1 MALPHRDPQK
11 SFFDVSFLAEN
22 LFDGTDLY
30 SLFRREI
37 LAALEAKRAELCAM
51 YCADNGRPSI
61 EPVIVAGVT
70 LLQFM
75 EKAPDRQA
83 LERVR
88 FHLGWK
94 HALGLPVDYAGFHA
108 TSLVYFR
115 QRLLEHQQSRCVFD
129 AILQGLED
137 KGWVK
142 RCGKQRLD
150 STHIL
155 GLVSHMSRLEKTRET
170 IRLFLERLERTQRL
184 DDVPDWERL
193 RERYLDSEIPY
204 HKLSREALTEKFRQ
218 VGYDIQTL
226 LAWVERQKD
235 LVEQEQTRLLLRV
248 FAEQFEVTPAGPAAR
263 RQEDSGTVQNPHD
276 AEAQWAAKDQKKTTA
291 WVGYKAQ
298 IAETVGAEPTG
309 TKPKG
314 EPTSQ
319 FITEVTTTEA
329 IASDL
334 DGRARLEQQQEQ
346 HGLGRADELYVDSA
360 YVTDDTLARASEEGR
375 ALLGPARPSGN
386 SRDERFPVEQ
396 FEVSIAECRAICPAG
411 HASTQCSRLENQQT
425 GQVDYRF
432 EWSYHCDECPLKS
445 QCTKAGRGRRMV
457 VVSQHHDH
465 LQARRREM
473 QTQAFQQ
480 RMYQRNAIEGTISE
494 FARNGGRRT
503 RYRGLA
509 KTALANYFHGAAIN
523 VRRWIRLLQYRMSP
537 NYAAA
542 L

>member
-1 MALPHRDPQK
+1 MTLHQRDSQR

-22 LFDGTDLY
+22 LFDGTDRY

-37 LAALEAKRAELCAM
+37 LPALQAQRGDLSGM
-51 YCADNGRPSI
+51 YCADNGRPPI
-61 EPVIVAGVT
+61 DPVLVAGVT
-70 LLQFM
+70 LLQFL

-83 LERVR
+83 VERIR

-94 HALGLPVDYAGFHA
+94 HALGVAVDYAGFHP

-115 QRLLEHQQSRCVFD
+115 QRLLAHQQSRVVFD
-129 AILQGLED
+129 AILQGLEH
-137 KGWVK
+137 KGLVP
-142 RCGKQRLD
+142 RRGKQRLD

-170 IRLFLERLERTQRL
+170 IRLFLEMLERRQRL
-184 DDVPDWERL
+184 GEVPEGQLL
-193 RERYLDSEIPY
+193 RERYVDSEIPY
-204 HKLSREALTEKFRQ
+204 HKLCKEALAEKFRQ
-218 VGYDIQTL
+218 AGEDMRAL
-226 LAWVERQKD
+226 LEWVQPQEV
-235 LVEQEQTRLLLRV
+235 LVLQDQAKLLQRV
-248 FAEQFEVTPAGPAAR
+248 FAEQFEITPTGPSVR
-263 RQEDSGTVQNPHD
+263 PQEDSGTVQNPHD
-276 AEAQWAAKDQKKTTA
+276 PEAQWAAKDQKKTTA

-298 IAETVGAEPTG
+298 IAETVGPAETG
-309 TKPKG
+309 AKPKG

-334 DGRARLEQQQEQ
+334 DGRVRLERQQEQ

-360 YVTDDTLARASEEGR
+360 YVTDDTLVQAHEEGR
-375 ALLGPARPSGN
+375 PLLGPARPSGKP
-386 SRDERFPVEQ
+386 RDQRFPVEQ
-396 FEVSIAECRAICPAG
+396 FEISIAARRAICPAG
-411 HASTQCSRLENQQT
+411 RVSTQCSRLENQQT

-432 EWSYHCDECPLKS
+432 EWSYHCDTCPLQS
-445 QCTKAGRGRRMV
+445 QCTKAGHGRRAV
-457 VVSQHHDH
+457 VVSQYHDH
-465 LQARRREM
+465 LQARRRAM
-473 QTQAFQQ
+473 QTEAFQQ
-480 RMYQRNAIEGTISE
+480 QMHQRNAIEGTISE

-509 KTALANYFHGAAIN
+509 KTSLANYFHGAAIN

-537 NYAAA
+537 DYAAA